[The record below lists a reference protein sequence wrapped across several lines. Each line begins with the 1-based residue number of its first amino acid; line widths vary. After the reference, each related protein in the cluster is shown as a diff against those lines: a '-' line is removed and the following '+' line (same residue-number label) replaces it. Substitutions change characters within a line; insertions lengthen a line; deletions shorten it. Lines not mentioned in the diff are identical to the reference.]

1 MIVVL
6 MGLSGS
12 GKSFLARILQED
24 FGFEWLRSDKLR
36 KEMAGINIDQK
47 LSLGYGEG
55 IYAPEWTRKVYGEML
70 RRAEEMVKD
79 GKDVVL
85 DATFLEEWQR
95 SLVREKFPQ
104 AVFLLAWA
112 EEEEIIKRLKERED
126 ISDAN
131 LEVYLRQKSTFLP
144 PDYAL
149 PLNTQKD
156 REELRAMLK
165 EILLQQ
171 GWKGTQE
178 THI

>member
-6 MGLSGS
+6 IGLSGS

-36 KEMAGINIDQK
+36 KEMAGINTDQK
-47 LSLGYGEG
+47 VSVGYGEG
-55 IYAPEWTRKVYGEML
+55 IYTPEWTRKVYGEML
-70 RRAEEMVKD
+70 RRAEELLKE

-95 SLVREKFPQ
+95 SMVKERFPQ
-104 AVFLLAWA
+104 ALFILAWA
-112 EEEEIIKRLKERED
+112 EEKEIIKRLRERED

-131 LEVYLRQKSTFLP
+131 LEVYFKQKSIFLP
-144 PDYAL
+144 PDYAI

-156 REELRAMLK
+156 REELRVALK

-171 GWKGTQE
+171 GWRGTQG
-178 THI
+178 TRI